1 MSDKATIQKPN
12 GKLGILTPGMGA
24 VATTF
29 MAGVLS
35 VRKGLSEPIGS
46 LTQMGTIRL
55 GKRTEK
61 RNPLIKD
68 FVPLASLKDVALGGW
83 DVFEDNAYEAA
94 MHAKVLDK
102 DLLNDLKGELEQI
115 KPMKAVFDKNYVKR
129 LNGTYVKTGAN
140 KMELAEMLMEDIK
153 NFKKENNCERV
164 VMVWCG
170 STEIYIEEGE
180 VHSTIE
186 KFEEGL
192 RNNHPDIPPS
202 MIYAYAAIKMGVP
215 YANGAPN

>member
-1 MSDKATIQKPN
+1 MSNTTIQKPN

-35 VRKGLSEPIGS
+35 IRKGLSDPIGS

-68 FVPLASLKDVALGGW
+68 FVPLAALEDVALGGW
-83 DVFEDNAYEAA
+83 DLFEDNAYEAA

-102 DLLNDLKGELEQI
+102 DLLNDLKDELEQI

-129 LNGTYVKTGAN
+129 LEGSHVKQGAN
-140 KMELAEMLMEDIK
+140 KMELAEMLMEDIE

-170 STEIYIEEGE
+170 STEIYIE
-180 VHSTIE
+180 
-186 KFEEGL
+186 
-192 RNNHPDIPPS
+192 
-202 MIYAYAAIKMGVP
+202 
-215 YANGAPN
+215 